1 MRERGLYYTRIFPVF
16 IVLFVALPIFN
27 SSLFAGEPELDR
39 PVVSL
44 LPARTFEL
52 WFQYD
57 EFSKGFDIMN
67 YSGKVGASTR
77 LDRFRSYILGGKY
90 VPSSDMNIRYNV
102 SISNT
107 EVTRTSEPSEI
118 KTGYL
123 KHDIRL
129 QRIFWES
136 RKFLLAVEGGYVTHN
151 VDDTSFTRFETGN
164 VLVQSS
170 TGEPVVTVKSGD
182 SAYVFALRGVMPLLD
197 YMNLNLGLEGRW
209 ISAKT
214 SMESNLFDDPVVG
227 DSLLAEA
234 AKLSSWKERN
244 ILFTASLDWAPFEKY
259 GLVMQAI
266 YYQISR
272 SGYISRANTP
282 DYNSNLQ
289 LDGYLFWHFVRR
301 ATLYIHGRLSQHYV
315 LGGVPFV
322 YNARSQHLFKHQYG
336 YLSMGIA
343 IGY

>member
-1 MRERGLYYTRIFPVF
+1 MRKGGLYCTRIFPFF
-16 IVLFVALPIFN
+16 IVLLAAIFIFN
-27 SSLFAGEPELDR
+27 NSLLAGEPELDR

-52 WFQYD
+52 WLQYD
-57 EFSKGFDIMN
+57 EFSKSLDIMN
-67 YSGKVGASTR
+67 YSGKVSTSTR
-77 LDRFRSYILGGKY
+77 LDRYRSYMLGGKY
-90 VPSSDMNIRYNV
+90 VPSSNMNIKYNV

-107 EVTRTSEPSEI
+107 EVSRTSEPREV
-118 KTGYL
+118 KTDYL

-136 RKFLLAVEGGYVTHN
+136 SKFLLAVEGGYVMHN
-151 VDDTSFTRFETGN
+151 VDDISFTRFETGN
-164 VLVQSS
+164 VLVLST
-170 TGEPVVTVKSGD
+170 TGEPVVTIKSGD
-182 SAYVFALRGVMPLLD
+182 SAYIFALRGAMPLSE

-209 ISAKT
+209 VSVKT
-214 SMESNLFDDPVVG
+214 AMESNLFDDPVVG
-227 DSLLAEA
+227 DSLSAEA

-244 ILFTASLDWAPFEKY
+244 ILLTASIDWAPFERY
-259 GLVMQAI
+259 GIVMQAI

-289 LDGYLFWHFVRR
+289 IDGYLFWHFVRR
-301 ATLYIHGRLSQHYV
+301 ATLYFHGRLSQHYV
-315 LGGVPFV
+315 LGDAPFV

-343 IGY
+343 MGY